1 MLKSEPDFKDEFC
14 YMLKKDNAYDWQCV
28 DFRAKD
34 EAVRNGRRLG
44 KMIHDEYMTI
54 SARGIVH
61 SIDGEETFIT
71 LDDWQKEYEIYNKL
85 KKIKFFNH
93 YKLWKN
99 FMLWRKLRRRTNF
112 KTKKSF
118 LEKYLFL
125 IDEKLRQ
132 PLLDIRS
139 ICHDISNRASLIEL
153 GLTQPKLMVPFEQGL
168 NENQLREA
176 EWLNQMVNGTI
187 KKKLADSCQVS
198 LNHFKEMND
207 IKIREGDTAAKPT
220 DKPIVIANDSG
231 KEKPYTQQSTINL
244 HYKKLKKFI
253 RLIDYLV
260 LDSKMNMVN
269 NSLVKAGKF
278 LESAEQILAQ
288 KLRNNGGLIPIL
300 VIKPE
305 FVNEQIVFNPS
316 LERILKSFDDTI
328 SRGLHYVCDQHAML
342 LNAPEFVTYT
352 SVNENGK
359 ETGNETLDLHQ
370 IVLNHETFSF
380 YRGFIMN
387 LFTKIFDYVI
397 KNTDD
402 LEKILQIVV
411 KCRNFRPQMLEGQER
426 QYIQDLLV
434 ALVQDD
440 DLLKRIN
447 EKLEVGIF
455 SYERED
461 LKAEIID
468 VAQQCMQLIED
479 NLPDIITR
487 RCSQYIA
494 EMTAIHTKLSE
505 PILEVEQF
513 IRHMREFEECQ
524 QEFELKQGEY
534 SILQDLSLLFNSDQF
549 RIHCP
554 DECKTALL
562 QSKSTK
568 DTVKKIIDEINEKLD
583 AETQR
588 FKKELTELVPKLD
601 RERIEI
607 SEYLDKLDVNNP
619 ERDATDLVDTLKPEK
634 DKMDELVATAEKY
647 QKFQLTLNMD
657 VTSIEDI
664 VEFRRK
670 VTNYYNFWTMR
681 QEWETL
687 LTQWLEQ
694 PVCKLN
700 HNDLRTKVE
709 LNFKK
714 TNMLIK
720 EIENAEAF
728 KAYKDELEKYKGVA
742 LILESFAIDALKDAP
757 KDSEEWKE
765 IKGMLSSD
773 PAVNYQ
779 DFEFKSDD
787 FTLYT
792 VLSMNMIKYKNEIY
806 EVAMRA
812 AKEKELKARLEKIK
826 AFTGSISFN
835 MEPYKGDKSI
845 MVLGNNDDLI
855 KKLDS
860 SLVDITNILSNKYVV
875 RIKKEVDIERRKLGV
890 FQEVIDEICF
900 CQRMW
905 MYLEPIFNSD
915 ENNKELAKERK
926 IFKTAVHTP
935 FTKITKELGENP
947 KTFMNKMIRAGDKL
961 KTDQVGPDGKP
972 LNSQPDLRSKNE
984 LPVIHAEL
992 ESLEKKLIN
1001 YLERKRKSFPR
1012 FYFISN
1018 DDLIEI
1024 LSQAKDFDKV
1034 QGHMN
1039 KLFDAV
1045 KKIYIGNFGLLSGL
1059 QSRKFPSESS

>member
-1 MLKSEPDFKDEFC
+1 
-14 YMLKKDNAYDWQCV
+14 MLKKGNAYDWECV
-28 DFRAKD
+28 DFRVKD
-34 EAVRNGRRLG
+34 DAVRNGRKLG
-44 KMIHDEYMTI
+44 KAIHEEYMTI

-112 KTKKSF
+112 KKKKSF
-118 LEKYLFL
+118 LQKYLFL
-125 IDEKLRQ
+125 IDEKLAQ

-168 NENQLREA
+168 NENQLRET
-176 EWLNQMVNGTI
+176 EGLNQLVNGTI
-187 KKKLADSCQVS
+187 KKRLADSCQIS
-198 LNHFKEMND
+198 LNHFKEINN
-207 IKIREGDTAAKPT
+207 IKIREGDASGKAD
-220 DKPIVIANDSG
+220 DKPIAIANDSG
-231 KEKPYTQQSTINL
+231 KEMPYTQQSTINL
-244 HYKKLKKFI
+244 HYKKLKRFI

-278 LESAEQILAQ
+278 LESAEQILSA

-300 VIKPE
+300 IVKPE
-305 FVNEQIVFNPS
+305 FVGEQIVFNPS

-328 SRGLHYVCDQHAML
+328 SRGLHYVCDQHSML

-359 ETGNETLDLHQ
+359 ESGNDTLDLHQ
-370 IVLNHETFSF
+370 IILNHETFSF
-380 YRGFIMN
+380 YRGYIMN
-387 LFTKIFDYVI
+387 LFSKIFDYVL
-397 KNTDD
+397 KNTED

-411 KCRNFRPQMLEGQER
+411 KCRNFRPEMLEGQER

-434 ALVQDD
+434 TLVQDD
-440 DLLKRIN
+440 DLLRRIN

-461 LKAEIID
+461 LKNEIID
-468 VAQQCMQLIED
+468 VAQQCMHLIED
-479 NLPDIITR
+479 NLPEIITR
-487 RCSQYIA
+487 RCSQFIA
-494 EMTAIHTKLSE
+494 NMTAIQTKLSQ
-505 PILEVEQF
+505 PIVEVEQF
-513 IRHMREFEECQ
+513 IQHMKEFEDCQ
-524 QEFELKQGEY
+524 QDFELKQGEY
-534 SILQDLSLLFNSDQF
+534 TILQDLSLLFNSDQF

-554 DECKTALL
+554 EDCKTALI
-562 QSKSTK
+562 QSKTTK
-568 DTVKKIIDEINEKLD
+568 DSVKKIIDDINEKLD
-583 AETQR
+583 GETQR
-588 FKKELTELVPKLD
+588 FKKELAELVPKLEK
-601 RERIEI
+601 ERRDI
-607 SEYLDKLDVNNP
+607 SEYLDQLDINNP
-619 ERDATDLVDTLKPEK
+619 ERDASDLVEALKPEK
-634 DKMDELVATAEKY
+634 DKMDKLVATAEKY
-647 QKFQLTLNMD
+647 QKFQLILNVD

-664 VEFRRK
+664 VEFKRK
-670 VTNYYNFWTMR
+670 VTCYYSFWTMR
-681 QEWETL
+681 QEWEAL
-687 LTQWLEQ
+687 VVSWLDQ
-694 PVCKLN
+694 PVFKLN
-700 HNDLRTKVE
+700 HSELRTKVE
-709 LNFKK
+709 SNFKK

-720 EIENAEAF
+720 EIEGADAF
-728 KAYKDELEKYKGVA
+728 KSFKDELEKYRGVA

-757 KDSEEWKE
+757 KDSEEWRE
-765 IKGMLSSD
+765 IKTMLSND

-779 DFEFKSDD
+779 DFDFKSEE

-792 VLSMNMIKYKNEIY
+792 ILGMNMIKYKNEIY

-812 AKEKELKARLEKIK
+812 AKEKELKARLERIR

-835 MEPYKGDKSI
+835 MEPYKGDKGI
-845 MVLGNNDDLI
+845 MILGNNDDLI

-875 RIKKEVDIERRKLGV
+875 RIKKDVDIERKKLGI

-947 KTFMNKMIRAGDKL
+947 RTFMNKMIRASDKQA
-961 KTDQVGPDGKP
+961 KAEQQIGPDGKP
-972 LNSQPDLRSKNE
+972 IPAPTEFKSKNE
-984 LPVIHAEL
+984 LPAIHAEL

-1001 YLERKRKSFPR
+1001 YLERKRKAFPR

-1045 KKIYIGNFGLLSGL
+1045 KKIHMSNFGQMSGL
-1059 QSRKFPSESS
+1059 VSRSHMSNSS